1 LRKSNSDFRT
11 AFVSETGSQLVNN
24 DYFAF
29 VELDDYACYVI
40 ASGITDFKESQGAKR
55 AVENILLSFQEQPG
69 MSKMALKR
77 YLQDAND
84 RLVASASRE
93 KLRASVVVV
102 VTDYEKM
109 RYASAGNARLRM
121 YRQGRMKIQSKDQS
135 LAQDLVDQGKSVT
148 TVAKSRERNNLY
160 AYLGKRDDFTP
171 FISPQMKLMD
181 ADIISLY
188 TEGIWENVDEGEL
201 DDVFVDATNEP
212 QESVDYVEELLL
224 SRQPQ
229 DLRNYTMAAIFVN
242 RVFSDPERARKRRR
256 RIRLAIAAAV
266 LFLMVGGFFF
276 YRYHAHQT
284 AVREMYAQERRML
297 AYCSAENFVRAQKE
311 CDDCVQ
317 KATRLEETAEAEKL
331 EAYQQTIDAIVQG
344 DDAFRDKDFET
355 AYDRFQSA
363 KELSRQSDMLGS
375 DYIDHRIHQSGEH
388 LSVDDLISLG
398 DHALESGDLD
408 KAEDYYFQARD
419 KAEWQHYAEGKKR
432 AIEALNKLYDAKAKQ
447 LGKQDEASKAL
458 MQAAISKGDSLLSA
472 GDYKGAEAAYL
483 EARRMAAQLGDK
495 GGRDQSMSGL
505 ESLHKAQGEAEQ
517 AMQKKADDYANA
529 FGAAAVIETNGDRA
543 AGNGNYSEAVACYN
557 SAYAKYTALREY
569 GEANNVSDKLASAQA
584 NLQNQLETQASAK
597 SYEDQARNLYA
608 AHDYDNAK
616 QAAEQAKAA
625 YQQAGNSQKA
635 SEMDTLLA
643 SIAADTAIAAGL
655 PQ

>member
-1 LRKSNSDFRT
+1 MRKSNSDFRT

-109 RYASAGNARLRM
+109 RYGSAGNARLRM
-121 YRQGRMKIQSKDQS
+121 YRQGRMKLQSKDQS
-135 LAQDLVDQGKSVT
+135 LAQDLVDQGKAVT
-148 TVAKSRERNNLY
+148 PVARSRERNNLY
-160 AYLGKRDDFTP
+160 AYLGKRDDFAP
-171 FISPQMKLMD
+171 FISPQLKLMD

-224 SRQPQ
+224 SRQPR

-242 RVFSDPERARKRRR
+242 KVYSDPERARKRRR

-266 LFLMVGGFFF
+266 IILMLGGFFG
-276 YRYHAHQT
+276 YRYYAHQA
-284 AVREMYAQERRML
+284 AVKEMYAQERRVL

-317 KATRLEETAEAEKL
+317 KAAKLDERQEAERLEG
-331 EAYQQTIDAIVQG
+331 YQQTIDAIVQG

-363 KELSRQSDMLGS
+363 QELSRQADMLGS
-375 DYIDHRIHQSGEH
+375 DYIRHRIHQTGEH
-388 LSVDDLISLG
+388 LSVDDLIALG
-398 DHALESGDLD
+398 DHALEAGDLD
-408 KAEDYYFQARD
+408 KAENYYFQAKD
-419 KAEWQHYAEGKKR
+419 KAELQHYPEGKQR

-447 LGKQDEASKAL
+447 LGKMDEASKAM
-458 MQAAISKGDSLLSA
+458 MQAAISKGDSLLAA

-495 GGRDQSMSGL
+495 SGRDQSMSGL
-505 ESLHKAQGEAEQ
+505 ENLHRAQGDAE
-517 AMQKKADDYANA
+517 KKLQDKAAAEANA
-529 FGAAAVIETNGDRA
+529 FGMAAAAEENGDRA
-543 AGNGNYSEAVACYN
+543 AGKGDYSGAAAYYQ
-557 SAYAKYTALREY
+557 SAYSKYYSLHEY
-569 GEANNVSDKLASAQA
+569 GEANNVGDKLANAQMNMQA
-584 NLQNQLETQASAK
+584 QQEQQENARDLENQAQ
-597 SYEDQARNLYA
+597 NLYN
-608 AHDYDNAK
+608 AHDYENAK
-616 QAAEQAKAA
+616 QAAVQAKAA
-625 YQQAGNSQKA
+625 YQQCGNSQKA
-635 SEMDTLLA
+635 AEMDTLMSA
-643 SIAADTAIAAGL
+643 IAADEAIAAGM

>member
-1 LRKSNSDFRT
+1 MRKSNSDFRT
-11 AFVSETGSQLVNN
+11 AFASEAGSQLVNN

-40 ASGITDFKESQGAKR
+40 ASGITDFKESVGAKR

-69 MSKMALKR
+69 ISKMALKR

-109 RYASAGNARLRM
+109 RYGAAGNARLRM
-121 YRQGRMKIQSKDQS
+121 YRQGRMKLQSKDQS
-135 LAQDLVDQGKSVT
+135 LAQDLMDQGKAVT
-148 TVAKSRERNNLY
+148 PVARSRERDNLY
-160 AYLGKRDDFTP
+160 SYLGKRDDFEP

-188 TEGIWENVDEGEL
+188 TAGIWENVDEGEL

-224 SRQPQ
+224 SRQPKE
-229 DLRNYTMAAIFVN
+229 LRNYTIASIFVN
-242 RVFSDPERARKRRR
+242 KVYSDPERARKRRR
-256 RIRLAIAAAV
+256 RIRIAIAAAI
-266 LFLMVGGFFF
+266 LFIMVGGFLF

-284 AVREMYAQERRML
+284 AVREMYAQERRVL

-317 KATRLEETAEAEKL
+317 KAAKLEENSEAEKL
-331 EAYQQTIDAIVQG
+331 ESYQQTIDAIVQG
-344 DDAFRDKDFET
+344 DDSFRDKDFET

-363 KELSRQSDMLGS
+363 KELSRQADMLGS
-375 DYIDHRIHQSGEH
+375 DYIDRRIHQAGEH
-388 LSVDDLISLG
+388 LSVDDLITLG
-398 DHALESGDLD
+398 DHALASGDLD

-419 KAEWQHYAEGKKR
+419 KAEWQHYDEGKKR
-432 AIEALNKLYDAKAKQ
+432 ALEALNKLYDAKAKQ

-505 ESLHKAQGEAEQ
+505 ENLHKAQGNAQKEMQQKAEE
-517 AMQKKADDYANA
+517 KANA
-529 FGAAAVIETNGDRA
+529 FGAAAVAETNGDRA
-543 AGNGNYSEAVACYN
+543 AANGDYSGAVAYYN
-557 SAYAKYTALREY
+557 SAYGKYTALHEY
-569 GEANNVSDKLASAQA
+569 GEASNVSDKLANAQA
-584 NLQNQLETQASAK
+584 KLQAMTEQQENARSLEDKAK
-597 SYEDQARNLYA
+597 NLYG
-608 AHDYDNAK
+608 AHDYENAK
-616 QAAEQAKAA
+616 QAAAQAKAA
-625 YQQAGNSQKA
+625 YQQCGNSQKV
-635 SEMDTLLA
+635 SEMDSL
-643 SIAADTAIAAGL
+643 IAAITADEAIDGGEA
-655 PQ
+655 Q